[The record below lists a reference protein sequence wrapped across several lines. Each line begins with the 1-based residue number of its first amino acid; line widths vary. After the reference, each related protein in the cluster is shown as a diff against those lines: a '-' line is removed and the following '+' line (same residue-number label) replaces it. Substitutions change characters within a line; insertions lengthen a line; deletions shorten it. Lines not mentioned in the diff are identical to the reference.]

1 MHTLPTQFF
10 SQSPKLYALLVAA
23 AVAGAAPT
31 ALHAKTFKFARAADM
46 STWDV
51 HAQNV
56 GVNNLM
62 HAAVYDTLIEY
73 DSKTFKP
80 RGSLASEWKQISPT
94 QLRLSLRPGVKFSDG
109 SDFSA
114 ADAKFSLE
122 RAKAKTS
129 NFTVYAL
136 GVDRVEVVNTST
148 LDIFSTV
155 PNPVLLNQL
164 TELRMLSK
172 AWAEKNNSAEP
183 KDIRTKDETF
193 AHRNA
198 MGTGPF
204 MLKNW
209 TPDQRATLVPNPLW
223 WGKAKYPTNVTEI
236 VYTPI
241 KSDATRMA
249 ALLSGEVDFVL
260 DPALQDLARVRQNDA
275 LKVLEGPENRTIFLG
290 MDQFRDELI
299 NSNVKGANPL
309 KDVRVR
315 KALYQA
321 IDIDTIQ
328 KVVMR
333 GLAQPSGALIAP
345 QINGWTKKADTRH
358 PYDAAAAQKLL
369 AAAGYPQG
377 FEVDFACSAGRYIN
391 DEQLCQAITVQWAKI
406 GVKARFRSMP
416 FATYFPMIQRNEA
429 SIYLLGWGV
438 PTFDAFYSLQSLVRT
453 VGAGGDGNFNLG
465 RFSNPQQDAL
475 IERIRKETDLPNRN
489 SLIEKALLADH
500 ELISHIPLHN
510 QVIPWAMKKNVE
522 LPHRADNL
530 IEWRALKVN

>member
-1 MHTLPTQFF
+1 MFKPTRLLPA
-10 SQSPKLYALLVAA
+10 ALLAATLIASLPLVA
-23 AVAGAAPT
+23 
-31 ALHAKTFKFARAADM
+31 HAKTFKFARAADM
-46 STWDV
+46 STWDI

-56 GVNNLM
+56 GVNNTM

-80 RGSLASEWKQISPT
+80 RASLATEWKQISPT
-94 QLRLSLRPGVKFSDG
+94 QLRLTLRQGVKFADG
-109 SDFSA
+109 SDFVA

-136 GVDRVEVVNTST
+136 GVDRVEIVNTTT

-164 TELRMLSK
+164 TELRIMSK
-172 AWAEKNNSAEP
+172 AWAEKNNSVEP
-183 KDIRTKDETF
+183 KDIKTKEESF

-198 MGTGPF
+198 LGTGPF

-209 TPDQRATLVPNPLW
+209 TPDQRSTLAANPNW
-223 WGKAKYPTNVTEI
+223 WGKGKYPTNVTEI

-260 DPALQDLARVRQNDA
+260 DPALQDLARVRQTDA

-290 MDQFRDELI
+290 MDQFRDELP
-299 NSNVKGANPL
+299 NSSVKGANPL

-321 IDIDTIQ
+321 IDIDSIQ

-333 GLAQPSGALIAP
+333 GLAEPSGAMVAK
-345 QINGWTKKADTRH
+345 QINGWTAKANVRW
-358 PYDAAAAQKLL
+358 PYNVAAAQKLL
-369 AAAGYPQG
+369 ADAGYPQG

-406 GVKARFRSMP
+406 GVKARFRSLP

-438 PTFDAFYSLQSLVRT
+438 PTFDAFYSLQSLIRT

-475 IERIRKETDLPNRN
+475 IERVRKETDLPTRNR
-489 SLIEKALLADH
+489 LIEQALLADH

-510 QVIPWAMKKNVE
+510 QIIPWAMKKTVDI
-522 LPHRADNL
+522 PHRADNL
-530 IEWRALKVN
+530 IDWRAVKVN